1 MTYEFLHSLGI
12 FLSYGAASFC
22 VGCLLGV
29 WIQKRR
35 SHEETALLVNMWE
48 NMHRLNQDVDTL
60 SEHLGSYDDR
70 LEQQQRN
77 YTWLHSEY
85 LLIKRDVDGLDN
97 TGDYEDDDEEITLEL
112 PVVELDTP

>member
-1 MTYEFLHSLGI
+1 
-12 FLSYGAASFC
+12 
-22 VGCLLGV
+22 
-29 WIQKRR
+29 
-35 SHEETALLVNMWE
+35 
-48 NMHRLNQDVDTL
+48 MHRLNQDVDTL

-85 LLIKRDVDGLDN
+85 LLIKRDVDGLYN